1 MISRTCFRR
10 AGLIG
15 ILALVGLAPHGF
27 ATEAEAGF
35 QVIVHPSVAGKT
47 ITKAAL
53 ADIFMGKAKRWGDGR
68 DVLPVDLT
76 ATSPVRE
83 AFSRACLGLPTEGVR
98 LYWMRRIAAG
108 AQPPFSRKTDED
120 VIAYVATHP
129 GAVGYVAEGLALP
142 ETVKAVA
149 VTIR

>member
-1 MISRTCFRR
+1 MFRESRSDRDL
-10 AGLIG
+10 GPG
-15 ILALVGLAPHGF
+15 GLASRGF

-35 QVIVHPSVAGKT
+35 QVIVHPTVVGKT

-53 ADIFMGKAKRWGDGR
+53 ADIFMGKAHRWTDGR
-68 DVLPVDLT
+68 DVLPVDLS
-76 ATSPVRE
+76 ATSPIRE

-98 LYWMRRIAAG
+98 LYWMRRISSG
-108 AQPPFSRKTDED
+108 AQPPFSRKTDAD

-149 VTIR
+149 IR

>member
-1 MISRTCFRR
+1 MITGKCFRR
-10 AGLIG
+10 AALIG
-15 ILALVGLAPHGF
+15 TLALVGLASRAL

-53 ADIFMGKAKRWGDGR
+53 ADIFMGKAQRWADGR
-68 DVLPVDLT
+68 DVLPVDLS

-98 LYWMRRIAAG
+98 LYWMRRISSG
-108 AQPPFSRKTDED
+108 AQPPLSRKTDED
-120 VIAYVATHP
+120 VIAYVAGHP
-129 GAVGYVAEGLALP
+129 GAVGYIAAGLALP
-142 ETVKAVA
+142 ETVKAV
-149 VTIR
+149 VIR

>member
-1 MISRTCFRR
+1 MITRNCFKR
-10 AGLIG
+10 AGMIG
-15 ILALVGLAPHGF
+15 TLALVGLASQGL

-35 QVIVHPSVAGKT
+35 QVIVHPTVVGKA
-47 ITKAAL
+47 ITKAVL
-53 ADIFMGKAKRWGDGR
+53 ADIFMGKAQRWADGR
-68 DVLPVDLT
+68 DVLPVDLS

-98 LYWMRRIAAG
+98 FYWIRRIAAG
-108 AQPPFSRKTDED
+108 AQPPFSRKTDAD
-120 VIAYVATHP
+120 VIAYVAAHP

-149 VTIR
+149 IR

>member
-1 MISRTCFRR
+1 LAL
-10 AGLIG
+10 AGL
-15 ILALVGLAPHGF
+15 AARGLAS
-27 ATEAEAGF
+27 EAEAGF

-53 ADIFMGKAKRWGDGR
+53 ADIFMGRVQRWGDGR
-68 DVLPVDLT
+68 AVLPVDLT

-98 LYWMRRIAAG
+98 LYWMRRISSG

-129 GAVGYVAEGLALP
+129 GAVGYVAESLPLP

-149 VTIR
+149 VTSR

>member
-53 ADIFMGKAKRWGDGR
+53 ADIFTGKAKRWGDGR

-76 ATSPVRE
+76 ETSPVRE
-83 AFSRACLGLPTEGVR
+83 A
-98 LYWMRRIAAG
+98 
-108 AQPPFSRKTDED
+108 FSRKTDED